1 MTMRIDKGK
10 VRRHFDRHAGSY
22 DQYAVVQ
29 RTMADYLLELT
40 LKRKAPEDVR
50 RIIEIGCGTGLLTG
64 KLLDA
69 YPEAIVLAIDLSP
82 QMVECTRL
90 RYSSSAAGRLEVLVG
105 DAEPEGVDDESALK
119 ECDQAD
125 LIISS
130 AVFQWFDDPER
141 TLKAWLGQLST
152 DGLLAFATFG
162 PQTFGELH
170 EAFRAAE
177 RELGLPEM
185 SHGQDFLSLSEWEML
200 LRRGA
205 KGLRQGLTF
214 TGQEALEVQAFED
227 VRTFLY
233 SVKRVGAGNA
243 NSDSG
248 ETQRAGRRLFA
259 EMEKKYTER
268 FAMDEGIRATY
279 HLLYGFFG
287 AE

>member
-1 MTMRIDKGK
+1 MTTRIDKEK

-29 RTMADYLLELT
+29 RTMTDSLLEQALQ
-40 LKRKAPEDVR
+40 RKAPEDVR

-69 YPEAIVLAIDLSP
+69 YPNASVLAIDLSP
-82 QMVECTRL
+82 QMVELTRR
-90 RYSSSAAGRLEVLVG
+90 RYSRSAAGRLKVLVG
-105 DAEPEGVDDESALK
+105 DAEGVDDESVLK
-119 ECDQAD
+119 ERNQAD

-130 AVFQWFDDPER
+130 AVFQWFDEPER
-141 TLKAWLGQLST
+141 TLKAWLGQLGR

-162 PQTFGELH
+162 PRTFGELH

-185 SHGQDFLSLSEWEML
+185 SHGQEFLSLNEWQTL
-200 LRRGA
+200 LQRGA
-205 KGLRQGLTF
+205 EGLRQGFTF
-214 TGQEALEVQAFED
+214 TGHEALEVQAFED

-243 NSDSG
+243 NADSG
-248 ETQRAGRRLFA
+248 ETRGAGRRLFA

-268 FAMDEGIRATY
+268 FASDEGIRVTY